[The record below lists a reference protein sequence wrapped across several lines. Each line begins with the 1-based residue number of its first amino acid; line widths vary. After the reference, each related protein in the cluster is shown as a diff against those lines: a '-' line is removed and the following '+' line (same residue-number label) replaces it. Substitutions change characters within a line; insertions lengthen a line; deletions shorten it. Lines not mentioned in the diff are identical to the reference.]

1 MHKNFVSQVNPRVLK
16 RILKGELG
24 FEASTKEVSYD
35 QPYLIGD
42 DTFFN
47 NRRPT
52 HSIVTN

>member
-1 MHKNFVSQVNPRVLK
+1 MHKNFVSQVNPRVLE